1 MQTELGWVTAGGL
14 SGGRRSL
21 CIGLGTGEC
30 VSVSEGEWGGQPH
43 PQAKPQALFLSC
55 WTLFPG
61 CEVALMLRQLAPA
74 WNLEWQLEDGRC
86 DLRKEDSWGR
96 HCFPSC
102 PMTFRAWNQAAASRL

>member
-74 WNLEWQLEDGRC
+74 WNLEW
-86 DLRKEDSWGR
+86 
-96 HCFPSC
+96 
-102 PMTFRAWNQAAASRL
+102 AA